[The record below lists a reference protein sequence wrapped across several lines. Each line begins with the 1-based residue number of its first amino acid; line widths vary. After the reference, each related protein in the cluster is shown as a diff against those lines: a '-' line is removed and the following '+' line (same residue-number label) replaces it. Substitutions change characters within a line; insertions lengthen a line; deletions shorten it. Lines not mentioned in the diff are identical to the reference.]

1 MTEASNQRA
10 APPADAAAPMWERLL
25 RRFALVEP
33 GELGPMLWSTG
44 YLFFVFFSYTI
55 LKPIRESVG
64 AGFNRDQKVLE
75 SLFTATMVVML
86 LVSPLFAWLVSR
98 VPRRRFI
105 PFTYHFF
112 AANLLVFFALMK
124 YAPPD
129 WQRWISYSFFV
140 WVSVFNLFANSL
152 FWGFMSDVFRRDQGT
167 RLFGFVAI
175 GATIGSI
182 FGSGLVK
189 ALVERVG
196 QLNLLPVSAVVL
208 EVAVVCFS
216 VIVYRFGLGR
226 GTSTPTPASG
236 EHDGAGKSAT
246 GDVGG
251 SVFSGFTLL
260 VRSPYLLGICLY
272 LLLYTTTSTY
282 LYFEQAKIAKEQ
294 FPVPEQRTEF
304 LASITLWSN
313 LLTLAVQVFAT
324 GRIARRLGVSATLA
338 FLPALTA
345 VGIAVLGFSPT
356 ALTLLLVQVA
366 RSGLHYGVDRPSR
379 EMLYTVLGREE
390 KYKSK
395 SFIDTFVYRGGDQIG
410 TWLRAPLEKIH
421 LAVLIGFFIGLTI
434 VWGITGVWLGRR
446 QRSIAQA
453 QEAARPAA
461 STPASPPTAQGH

>member
-1 MTEASNQRA
+1 MADVSNHIPF
-10 APPADAAAPMWERLL
+10 PPANSPSSMWERLL

-33 GELGPMLWSTG
+33 GELGPMLWSSA
-44 YLFFVFFSYTI
+44 YLFFVFFSYSI

-64 AGFNRDQKVLE
+64 AGFNRDEKILE

-105 PFTYHFF
+105 PLTYHFF
-112 AANLLVFFALMK
+112 AANLIAFFFLMK

-196 QLNLLPVSAVVL
+196 QLNLLPVSAVIL
-208 EVAVVCFS
+208 EIAVVCFS

-226 GTSTPTPASG
+226 GQPAPTSASP
-236 EHDGAGKSAT
+236 EDRGATQNRT

-251 SVFSGFTLL
+251 SVFSGFALL
-260 VRSPYLLGICLY
+260 LRSPYLLGICLY
-272 LLLYTTTSTY
+272 ILLYTTTSTY

-294 FPVPEQRTEF
+294 FPVPEQRTGF

-313 LLTLAVQVFAT
+313 LLTLAIQVFAT
-324 GRIARRLGVSATLA
+324 GRIARWLGVSATLA

-345 VGIAVLGFSPT
+345 VGIGALALWPTATVLVAVL
-356 ALTLLLVQVA
+356 VA

-410 TWLRAPLEKIH
+410 TWLRGPLEKIH
-421 LAVLIGFFIGLTI
+421 IAVLVGVFVGLSA
-434 VWGITGVWLGRR
+434 VWGVTGVMLGRR
-446 QRSIAQA
+446 QRAIARA
-453 QEAARPAA
+453 QESAVPI
-461 STPASPPTAQGH
+461 G

>member
-1 MTEASNQRA
+1 MHTTPATLSIASEPQSFWARS
-10 APPADAAAPMWERLL
+10 L

-33 GELGPMLWSTG
+33 GELGPMLWSTA
-44 YLFFVFFSYTI
+44 YLFFVFFSYSI

-64 AGFNRDQKVLE
+64 SGFKRDERVLE
-75 SLFTATMVVML
+75 QLFTATMVVML

-98 VPRRRFI
+98 IPRRRFI
-105 PFTYHFF
+105 PLTYHFF
-112 AANLLVFFALMK
+112 AANLIVFFVLMK
-124 YAPPD
+124 YAAPESK
-129 WQRWISYSFFV
+129 WVNYSFFV

-152 FWGFMSDVFRRDQGT
+152 FWGFMSDIFRRDQGT

-175 GATIGSI
+175 GATVGAI

-196 QLNLLPVSAVVL
+196 KLNLLPVSAVIL
-208 EVAVVCFS
+208 ELAVVCFS

-226 GTSTPTPASG
+226 GKVAPTAEARAAGTSA
-236 EHDGAGKSAT
+236 A

-251 SVFSGFTLL
+251 SFFSGFTLL
-260 VRSPYLLGICLY
+260 LRSPYLLGICLY
-272 LLLYTTTSTY
+272 MLLYATTSTY
-282 LYFEQAKIAKEQ
+282 LYFEQAKIASVQ
-294 FPVPEQRTEF
+294 FPIDDQRTDY

-313 LLTLAVQVFAT
+313 ILTLTVQVLAT

-356 ALTLLLVQVA
+356 ALTLLLVQVT

-421 LAVLIGFFIGLTI
+421 LAVLIGVFIGLTI
-434 VWGITGVWLGRR
+434 FWGVTGVWLGRR
-446 QRSIAQA
+446 QRVIARA
-453 QEAARPAA
+453 QESTVGSTAAR
-461 STPASPPTAQGH
+461 S